1 MLYYYITS
9 PLKKQGVQ
17 RIFFTLR
24 KNLRA
29 PAAVFAIAPEKSE
42 AAPESG
48 TAIAL
53 WFTVQLCLLR
63 RTDGT
68 CICACAAVETCIC
81 VDDVL
86 AVTLGNC
93 TCRTCV
99 CASTAL
105 DACITD
111 CICHSC
117 YLLL

>member
-48 TAIAL
+48 TAEAL

-68 CICACAAVETCIC
+68 CICAGAALETCVRINLILAVALCDCADRTCIC
-81 VDDVL
+81 
-86 AVTLGNC
+86 
-93 TCRTCV
+93 TC
-99 CASTAL
+99 TAL
-105 DACITD
+105 DASITD
-111 CICHSC
+111 SVCHNC
-117 YLLL
+117 YLL